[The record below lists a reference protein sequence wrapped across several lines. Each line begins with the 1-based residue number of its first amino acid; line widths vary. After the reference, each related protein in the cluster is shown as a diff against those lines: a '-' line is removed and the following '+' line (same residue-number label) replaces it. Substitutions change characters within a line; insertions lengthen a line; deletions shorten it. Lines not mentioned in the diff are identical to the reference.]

1 MKTVGLVQ
9 PNFQTGPKHLNSWY
23 LPYTLGCLWSYV
35 NQYKDIQDNFKI
47 HSWIFQ
53 RPLIGDAVEQLV
65 DCDVIFCSMYMWNIN
80 YCYKL
85 LRTLKRINP
94 DIIIVAGGPEI
105 PWRDKNFFNDHPYI
119 DSIAINEGEQAAL
132 AVMRNIIAGED
143 LPKKL
148 QFERIKELDQLPS
161 PYLTGVFDSLI
172 EANPGIEWVPTIET
186 DRGCPFKCTYCDW
199 GSATASK
206 MYKFHMQR
214 IHDEI
219 NWCADNNMLYFSFT
233 ASNFGAF
240 KRDLEIA
247 DYMIDAKQR
256 TGNPRALSASYA
268 KNNIDAVYQIGR
280 KLLDANIQNAPAA
293 SFQSTTPE
301 VLKNIKRD
309 NMKINSVA
317 LVTQKAKEYNL
328 PIMTELIMGMPGETY
343 DSWMTVIDT
352 MLENNVVNL
361 DIFYLQLIENAP
373 MNVEDKETFGI
384 ETFRAYD
391 YFYETTSDVQQEID
405 NGTAE
410 SINIISSS
418 STLTEK
424 QMYDLSKYS
433 WFVVGMHSYGISTLI
448 ADYLYKYYDIKYS
461 KFYSD
466 LMRFVQ
472 SDPVVNTW
480 FDQHKEA
487 YMLWKKTGYNLYT
500 IGGYTIKGGWKGINS
515 FMPIVQ
521 LNNYIPTMI
530 DLVLQFVELYA
541 TVPSEILQDY
551 DKLANVMP
559 KQFGHYIH
567 EPKHI
572 ELESNILDCLA
583 VTVQDRY
590 NDFPKT
596 ADEHMDWLFFGRRR
610 NWQTNLFIPLNHK

>member
-1 MKTVGLVQ
+1 MKTIGLVQ
-9 PNFQTGPKHLNSWY
+9 PNFQTGPAHLNSWY

-53 RPLIGDAVEQLV
+53 RPLIGDAVEQLI
-65 DCDVIFCSMYMWNIN
+65 DCDVVFCSMYMWNIN

-85 LRTLKRINP
+85 LKTLKKLNP
-94 DIIIVAGGPEI
+94 DIIIIAGGPEI

-119 DSIAINEGEQAAL
+119 DSITINEGEQAAL

-143 LPKKL
+143 IPKTL

-172 EANPGIEWVPTIET
+172 EANPDIEWVPTIET

-206 MYKFHMQR
+206 MHKFHMQR

-219 NWCADNNMLYFSFT
+219 NWCADNKMPYFNFT

-247 DYMIDAKQR
+247 DFMIEANKR
-256 TGNPRALSASYA
+256 TGNPAVLSASYA

-301 VLKNIKRD
+301 VLKNVKRD

-343 DSWMTVIDT
+343 NSWMAVIDT
-352 MLENNVVNL
+352 MFENNVINM

-373 MNVEDKETFGI
+373 MNVEDKETYGI

-391 YFYETTSDVQQEID
+391 YFYETTSDVQQEIN

-424 QMYDLSKYS
+424 EMYDLSKYS

-448 ADYLYKYYDIKYS
+448 ADYLYRYYDIKYS
-461 KFYSD
+461 RFYSD

-487 YMLWKKTGYNLYT
+487 YMLWKETGYNLYT

-521 LNNYIPTMI
+521 LNNYIPTMV
-530 DLVLQFVELYA
+530 DLVLQFAELYA
-541 TVPSEILQDY
+541 TVPSEVLRDY

-559 KQFGHYIH
+559 KQFGHYMH

-583 VTVQDRY
+583 VTVKDRY

>member
-35 NQYKDIQDNFKI
+35 YQYKDIQDNFKI

-53 RPLIGDAVEQLV
+53 RPLIGDAVEQLIE
-65 DCDVIFCSMYMWNIN
+65 CDVVFCSMYMWNIN

-85 LRTLKRINP
+85 LKTLKKLNP

-132 AVMRNIIAGED
+132 AVMRNIIADED
-143 LPKKL
+143 LPKTL

-172 EANPGIEWVPTIET
+172 EANPDIEWVPTIET

-206 MYKFHMQR
+206 MHKFHMQR

-219 NWCADNNMLYFSFT
+219 NWCADNKMPYFNFT

-247 DYMIDAKQR
+247 DFMIEANKR
-256 TGNPRALSASYA
+256 TGNPAVLSASYA

-301 VLKNIKRD
+301 VLKNVKRD

-343 DSWMTVIDT
+343 NSWMAVIDT
-352 MLENNVVNL
+352 MFENNVINM

-373 MNVEDKETFGI
+373 MNVEDKETYGI

-391 YFYETTSDVQQEID
+391 YFYETTSDVEQEID

-418 STLTEK
+418 NTLTKEE
-424 QMYDLSKYS
+424 MYNLSKFS
-433 WFVVGMHSYGISTLI
+433 WFVVGMHSYGVTTLI
-448 ADYLYKYYDIKYS
+448 ADYLYRKANIQYS
-461 KFYSD
+461 EFYAS
-466 LMRFVQ
+466 LMEYVQ
-472 SDPVVNTW
+472 TDPEISKW
-480 FDQHKEA
+480 FEQHKEG
-487 YMLWKKTGYNLYT
+487 YSLWKQTGYNLHT

-515 FMPIVQ
+515 FMPIAQ
-521 LNNYIPTMI
+521 LNNYVPR
-530 DLVLQFVELYA
+530 LVELVVDFIDQYA
-541 TVPSEILQDY
+541 NVPIEVINDY
-551 DKLANVMP
+551 KKLALLMP
-559 KQFGHYIH
+559 KQFDQYIT
-567 EPKHI
+567 EPVTVK
-572 ELESNILDCLA
+572 LTSDLLQTSA
-583 VTVQDRY
+583 VTVKDRY

-610 NWQTNLFIPLNHK
+610 NWQTNLISPLNHK